1 MEEQKNITKISFFK
15 KVWYSITKFEMYPS
29 MAAEGVKK
37 AIKYL
42 IVLSAIVTIFISV
55 EALIQSKDMMQDLS
69 NYIQENIPEFTYD
82 NGELSMNMNESIV
95 IEDVEYSGID
105 RIVINTLHETEEQK
119 KEIKEDNLITGITV
133 IFFKDEIV
141 LEAKNERGQIAE
153 QPYTYNEFLS
163 SYISGDIEKFDKQ
176 EFIEIL
182 DSKRMI
188 SYYSQY
194 ALTTF
199 ISLFIANI
207 LVVLLDTLEV
217 AIIGWFATIIARI
230 KMKFSGIYSMAAYSM
245 TLSIILNII
254 YIIINYFTRFTITYF
269 QVAYI
274 TIACIYLIAAIF
286 ILKDD
291 IIKKMQ
297 EVEKIKQEQ
306 KKVREEIKE
315 ELPKKN
321 KEKKDPKQKKE
332 KKEENNEG
340 EHPQGSEV

>member
-1 MEEQKNITKISFFK
+1 MEEQNNITKINFFK

-29 MAAEGVKK
+29 MAAEGIKK

-42 IVLSAIVTIFISV
+42 IILSAIVTVFISV
-55 EALIQSKDMMQDLS
+55 EALIQGKDIIQNLS
-69 NYIQENIPEFTYD
+69 NYIQENIPDFTY
-82 NGELSMNMNESIV
+82 ESGKLTMSIDKP
-95 IEDVEYSGID
+95 IIIKDVEYSGID

-119 KEIKEDNLITGITV
+119 KEIKEENLITGVTV
-133 IFFKDEIV
+133 IFFKDEV
-141 LEAKNERGQIAE
+141 LLEAKNESGQTAE

-163 SYISGDIEKFDKQ
+163 SYISGEIEKFNKQ

-182 DSKRMI
+182 DGERMI

-194 ALTTF
+194 TITTF

-217 AIIGWFATIIARI
+217 AIIGWIATTIARI
-230 KMKFSGIYSMAAYSM
+230 KIKFSGIYSMAAYSL
-245 TLSIILNII
+245 TLSIILNMI
-254 YIIINYFTRFTITYF
+254 YIIINYFTSFTISYF

-315 ELPKKN
+315 ELPKKK
-321 KEKKDPKQKKE
+321 KEKKDPKD
-332 KKEENNEG
+332 KKEEKDEG
-340 EHPQGSEV
+340 EQPQGSEV